1 MSLLQL
7 SILIITL
14 SVCIGLV
21 LTNPTMDLYLGFLE
35 TELQKAMDRSDQI
48 EASREQAVVR
58 SIFRLHSHELL
69 SSVVRPH
76 TVRRD
81 WGILSIYE
89 TTLFDSRILVL
100 GVAGSFIPLQGIDE
114 AILRLG
120 RLAF

>member
-7 SILIITL
+7 SILIIAL

-21 LTNPTMDLYLGFLE
+21 LTNPTMDHYLGFLE
-35 TELQKAMDRSDQI
+35 AELQKAMDRSEQTP
-48 EASREQAVVR
+48 ASREQAVVR

-81 WGILSIYE
+81 WGILSVYE
-89 TTLFDSRILVL
+89 TTVFESRILVL
-100 GVAGSFIPLQGIDE
+100 GVAGRFIPLHGLDE
-114 AILRLG
+114 TILRLG

>member
-35 TELQKAMDRSDQI
+35 TELQKAMDRSDQTQ
-48 EASREQAVVR
+48 ASREQAVVR

-89 TTLFDSRILVL
+89 TTVFDSRILVL
-100 GVAGSFIPLQGIDE
+100 GVAGNFIPLQGIDE